1 MGKLVLA
8 MGSLTSF
15 SLSEIPQKENNQKWS
30 SENAYEMHIFSLNI
44 FLTLGPCRP
53 HLIVVFEED

>member
-15 SLSEIPQKENNQKWS
+15 SLSEIQQKENNQKWS
-30 SENAYEMHIFSLNI
+30 SENAY
-44 FLTLGPCRP
+44 FLSKCFPNLRP
-53 HLIVVFEED
+53 